1 MGGIFSFLN
10 TFFVGSLLMSVVLV
24 VMMLF
29 QFRQRI
35 NHLQEKSE
43 TMLQIINSIVEK
55 MNIKEIELSEKS
67 SGGHNYVEEISP
79 MATMQQIEPEMQ
91 PQTFQGFTEIENL
104 KHQDSEGEDE
114 DDDDESEE
122 EESEDEDEEQS
133 DDEDEEQSD
142 DEDGD
147 ESENEEPSKSVNVIA
162 IDEISQ
168 VTDMDVA
175 ENNEEEQEL
184 TLEEVVIEDN
194 TEGEGEEGEEEDDN
208 SLARM
213 TVSQLKD
220 AVRDRGLASNPSKL
234 RKSELIELL
243 TN

>member
-55 MNIKEIELSEKS
+55 MNIKEIELSEQT
-67 SGGHNYVEEISP
+67 SGGHNTLQEISP
-79 MATMQQIEPEMQ
+79 MAPMQQIEPEMQ

-114 DDDDESEE
+114 DDDESDDECDDESGEE
-122 EESEDEDEEQS
+122 SENEGEEKSDDEDESEDEDEE
-133 DDEDEEQSD
+133 DEE
-142 DEDGD
+142 
-147 ESENEEPSKSVNVIA
+147 SKSVDVVA

-168 VTDMDVA
+168 VTDIDVT

-184 TLEEVVIEDN
+184 TLEDGNNED
-194 TEGEGEEGEEEDDN
+194 EEQDEEQEDDN
-208 SLARM
+208 SLAKM
-213 TVSQLKD
+213 TVAQLKD

>member
-55 MNIKEIELSEKS
+55 MNIKEIELSGNS
-67 SGGHNYVEEISP
+67 GGGHNSVEEISP
-79 MATMQQIEPEMQ
+79 MTTMPQIEPQMQ

-114 DDDDESEE
+114 DDDDESDDESGEE
-122 EESEDEDEEQS
+122 SENEGEEQSDDESEDEDEDEEQ
-133 DDEDEEQSD
+133 EDEE
-142 DEDGD
+142 
-147 ESENEEPSKSVNVIA
+147 SKRVDVVA

-168 VTDMDVA
+168 VTDIDVT
-175 ENNEEEQEL
+175 ENNEDEQEL
-184 TLEEVVIEDN
+184 TLEDANNEVEVED
-194 TEGEGEEGEEEDDN
+194 EEQEDVADDN
-208 SLARM
+208 SLAKM
-213 TVSQLKD
+213 TVAQLKD

-243 TN
+243 SN

>member
-55 MNIKEIELSEKS
+55 MNIKEIELSEQT
-67 SGGHNYVEEISP
+67 SGGHNTVQEISP
-79 MATMQQIEPEMQ
+79 MAPMQQIEPEMQ

-114 DDDDESEE
+114 DDDDESDDESGEE
-122 EESEDEDEEQS
+122 SENEGEEKSDDEDESEDEDEE
-133 DDEDEEQSD
+133 DEE
-142 DEDGD
+142 
-147 ESENEEPSKSVNVIA
+147 SKSVDVVA

-168 VTDMDVA
+168 VTDIDVT

-184 TLEEVVIEDN
+184 TLEDGNNED
-194 TEGEGEEGEEEDDN
+194 EEQDEEQEDDN
-208 SLARM
+208 SLAKM
-213 TVSQLKD
+213 TVAQLKD

>member
-55 MNIKEIELSEKS
+55 MNIKEIELSGQS
-67 SGGHNYVEEISP
+67 VGGHNSVEENSP
-79 MATMQQIEPEMQ
+79 MATISQIQ

-104 KHQDSEGEDE
+104 KHQDSEDDDDESDDESGEESENENEEDE
-114 DDDDESEE
+114 DDDD
-122 EESEDEDEEQS
+122 
-133 DDEDEEQSD
+133 DDEDEQKE
-142 DEDGD
+142 
-147 ESENEEPSKSVNVIA
+147 ESLVVVA

-168 VTDMDVA
+168 VTDIDVT
-175 ENNEEEQEL
+175 ENNEDEQEL
-184 TLEEVVIEDN
+184 TFDEQDN
-194 TEGEGEEGEEEDDN
+194 NADEADEADDADEADEADDN
-208 SLARM
+208 SLAKM
-213 TVSQLKD
+213 TVAQLKD